1 MKAASA
7 DTYPIR
13 YTSATYR
20 DKYGEVLAHYLAT
33 DPEAWIE
40 MKHELAE
47 QGHSTSDD
55 DLNELIRSCGRSHG
69 LWADVRRQTNIPNLR
84 NEHVFSTMH
93 LVTFYSRRNGP

>member
-47 QGHSTSDD
+47 QGHST
-55 DLNELIRSCGRSHG
+55 
-69 LWADVRRQTNIPNLR
+69 
-84 NEHVFSTMH
+84 
-93 LVTFYSRRNGP
+93 